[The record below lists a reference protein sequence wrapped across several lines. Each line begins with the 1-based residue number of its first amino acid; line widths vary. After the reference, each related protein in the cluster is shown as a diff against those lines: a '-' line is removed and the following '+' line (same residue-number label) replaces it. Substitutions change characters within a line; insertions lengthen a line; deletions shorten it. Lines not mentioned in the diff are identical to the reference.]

1 VADLVLGT
9 WKGRVSYHRND
20 GDGTFTVAQESLVEV
35 PGGRHAT
42 PALGDLTGN
51 GRLDLVVG
59 AADGSLHFYRNTGS
73 ASTPSFEH
81 VPGVLKDRS
90 LGSRSAPALHD
101 VDGDGTLDLVVGTEE
116 ELVVLQNTGTPSGP
130 SFDRAPEPVSVEGM
144 LRLAHPS
151 VGDLNG
157 DGRPEVVPG
166 RVAGVPMRP
175 LVSVAAVAGFVG
187 LNLLGARTTGAAEN
201 VLVALK
207 VGILVGFGVL
217 GLVYAFGFSGAS
229 FGYGVDHVGGFGPVI
244 AAAISFVSF
253 QGWQLLFYDQESIEE
268 PVDTIRKAVYVS
280 IPVAVVIY
288 ILVGMV
294 TVNLVPE
301 ALQAH
306 PHVALKDAAS
316 MMMRPYGLAHVGA
329 VVLALSALFSTGS
342 AINATL
348 FSSAHFAKG
357 MLSDDLL
364 PDRIGDSDADGV
376 PERTVLVLGA
386 ITAAFTW
393 YGSLRAITSFASL
406 SFILVFGAMSYLAFR
421 QRDHDGVNGVIPA
434 VGTVGSLAFF
444 PLMLYNL
451 YTREPNTFYM
461 VLGIAI
467 GVIAVELLY
476 FERELIEEEVTEFDP
491 AVETVLEDE

>member
-1 VADLVLGT
+1 MAMGERLGL
-9 WKGRVSYHRND
+9 KESVSM
-20 GDGTFTVAQESLVEV
+20 
-35 PGGRHAT
+35 
-42 PALGDLTGN
+42 ALGGMIGGGIYAVFGVVAGIVTSAIWVAF
-51 GRLDLVVG
+51 LVAGVVAMCAG
-59 AADGSLHFYRNTGS
+59 YSYNT
-73 ASTPSFEH
+73 
-81 VPGVLKDRS
+81 
-90 LGSRSAPALHD
+90 
-101 VDGDGTLDLVVGTEE
+101 
-116 ELVVLQNTGTPSGP
+116 
-130 SFDRAPEPVSVEGM
+130 
-144 LRLAHPS
+144 
-151 VGDLNG
+151 LNG
-157 DGRPEVVPG
+157 LTDDRGGSVTFVQCYLSNSTAAGIVGWTLLFGYVGSMAMYAFAFGEFTAAFEVVPG